1 MLTLI
6 EFQPVYFQNQILN
19 KMLSLIKNIVY
30 VAVKRETTNSA
41 TNFPV
46 AFQKNNSVAGIF
58 L

>member
-1 MLTLI
+1 MLNLI

-30 VAVKRETTNSA
+30 VAVKRETTDSA

-46 AFQKNNSVAGIF
+46 TFQKNISVAGIF